1 MIIVKNRIR
10 TAVCMIHRVV
20 FLLLVTVSFQDP
32 DKIWMNNTQSVK
44 EHSSYREI
52 LILQFYGNFFHA

>member
-20 FLLLVTVSFQDP
+20 LLLLLTVSFQDP
-32 DKIWMNNTQSVK
+32 DKIRMNNTQSAK
-44 EHSSYREI
+44 EHSSREI
-52 LILQFYGNFFHA
+52 LIPQFYGNFFHA